1 MIEVTIN
8 KPVAVDDGKTKNIPV
23 KIALNV
29 DHIRMI
35 QPRLE
40 GGSIITFADGAGL
53 IVAESKTDV
62 LTQTRSKTNGEPLQD
77 CPESIERDRPENS
90 EGCPESSKH

>member
-8 KPVAVDDGKTKNIPV
+8 RPVAVDDGKTKNIPV
-23 KIALNV
+23 KIAVNI
-29 DHIRMI
+29 DHVRMI

-40 GGSIITFADGAGL
+40 GGSIITFADGASM

-62 LTQTRSKTNGEPLQD
+62 LSQIRNGNNVEL
-77 CPESIERDRPENS
+77 IERDRPENS
-90 EGCPESSKH
+90 ERITESF

>member
-8 KPVAVDDGKTKNIPV
+8 RPVAVDDGKTKNIPV
-23 KIALNV
+23 KIAVNI
-29 DHIRMI
+29 DHVRMI

-40 GGSIITFADGAGL
+40 GGCIITFADGASM

-62 LTQTRSKTNGEPLQD
+62 LSQIRNGNNVEL
-77 CPESIERDRPENS
+77 IERDRPENS
-90 EGCPESSKH
+90 EGSA